1 MKRPKTRFALKKPKM
16 QGGGPLD
23 FLNKPGAGG
32 QGTIGG
38 GIGSGIDALT
48 GMIGNKVP
56 ETPDQL
62 SSHSA
67 GALQSYQDIVA
78 KNQKTK
84 SRVSGGLNAAGS
96 AAMMIPGIGTVIGL
110 GLKGLGAIAKVLPFG
125 RRKEKR
131 ALANFQK
138 MDISG
143 QQADMAVAGA
153 RNRSM
158 IGEYKAPAYGR
169 KGMKFKTKYSKSC

>member
-1 MKRPKTRFALKKPKM
+1 MV
-16 QGGGPLD
+16 GGGLLD

-32 QGTIGG
+32 QGTMGG
-38 GIGSGIDALT
+38 AIGSGVDALT

-62 SSHSA
+62 SSHSS
-67 GALQSYQDIVA
+67 GALQSYQDTVA

-84 SRVSGGLNAAGS
+84 GMISGGLSAAGS
-96 AAMMIPGIGTVIGL
+96 AAMMIPGIGTAIGL
-110 GLKGLGAIAKVLPFG
+110 GLKGLAAVAKVLPFG
-125 RRKEKR
+125 KRKEEK
-131 ALANFQK
+131 ALANFRK
-138 MDISG
+138 MEISG
-143 QQADMAVAGA
+143 QQSDMAVAGA